1 MTKYFADISSFQRDD
16 LAFFQGLVNVG
27 VQSVLIKTTQGSPDG
42 DNYINPKSVTQ
53 VRNALATSM
62 GVGFYHYFKAS
73 SIADSI
79 NEAKFFEQSVV
90 NLGFGKDTPLCVDVE
105 DPSLNTL
112 LVADYV
118 DTFINYLTEQ
128 GYTNVFQYSM
138 ASWFNQ
144 GILNA
149 NVHRTWVA
157 NYGVNA
163 CGVSGNVIAWQYT
176 SSWGSGSQ
184 DMSYDWGVF
193 NSEQANAKKDD
204 EKEAILDISQN
215 PKVENVI
222 KLTEKIHPV
231 DRLGIE
237 RPEIYDVGS
246 TWKSSDIV
254 MINNEPHYQIATDI
268 FVPISKTTFKDLI
281 IVKYIDNSP
290 APVFDKN
297 RKRVQNSSVSIGK
310 AFKTDGVKIID
321 GIPMAKIATDQF
333 IPFEYTSGSGFKG

>member
-16 LAFFQGLVNVG
+16 LAFFQGLVNAG

-53 VRNALATSM
+53 VRNALAASM
-62 GVGFYHYFKAS
+62 SVGFYHYFKAS

-176 SSWGSGSQ
+176 SSWGGGSQ
-184 DMSYDWGVF
+184 DMSYDWGIF
-193 NSEQANAKKDD
+193 DKQPAKTEATTQPTVEP
-204 EKEAILDISQN
+204 EK
-215 PKVENVI
+215 PKVENTI
-222 KLTEKIHPV
+222 KLTEKTHPV

-237 RPEIYDVGS
+237 RPETYEAGS

-254 MINNEPHYQIATDI
+254 MINDEPHYQIATDI
-268 FVPISKTTFKDLI
+268 FVPISKTTFKDFI
-281 IVKYIDNSP
+281 IVKYTDGSL
-290 APVFDKN
+290 APVFDSKGN
-297 RKRVQNSSVSIGK
+297 RVQNASVSTGK
-310 AFKTDGVKIID
+310 SFKTDGIRIIN

-333 IPFEYTSGSGFKG
+333 IPFEYTSGSKFE